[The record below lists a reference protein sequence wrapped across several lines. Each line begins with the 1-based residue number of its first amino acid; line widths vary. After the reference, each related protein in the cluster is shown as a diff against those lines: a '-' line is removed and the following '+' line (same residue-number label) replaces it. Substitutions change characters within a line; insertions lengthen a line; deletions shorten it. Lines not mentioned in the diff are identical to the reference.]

1 MKQLTLNEYKTMDKD
16 VRTALRRKAF
26 GHPRALP
33 PQLEGQFDLEHLR
46 TILVQENEATGW
58 FAEPWE
64 PSEEDEADRIA
75 EVR

>member
-1 MKQLTLNEYKTMDKD
+1 MHKLTLEEYGLLDKD

-33 PQLEGQFDLEHLR
+33 PQLEGRFDLEHLR
-46 TILVQENEATGW
+46 AILVQENDATGW
-58 FAEPWE
+58 FPAPWD
-64 PSEEDEADRIA
+64 PEEDEAESVS

>member
-1 MKQLTLNEYKTMDKD
+1 MHKLTLEEYKSMEHP
-16 VRTALRRKAF
+16 VRNALRRKAF

-46 TILVQENEATGW
+46 QLLVDENEATGW
-58 FAEPWE
+58 FPAPWD
-64 PSEEDEADRIA
+64 PEEDEVESIA

>member
-1 MKQLTLNEYKTMDKD
+1 MYKLTLEEYKLLDKD

-46 TILVQENEATGW
+46 QILTEENEATGW
-58 FAEPWE
+58 FPAPWD
-64 PSEEDEADRIA
+64 PEEDEVEQIA